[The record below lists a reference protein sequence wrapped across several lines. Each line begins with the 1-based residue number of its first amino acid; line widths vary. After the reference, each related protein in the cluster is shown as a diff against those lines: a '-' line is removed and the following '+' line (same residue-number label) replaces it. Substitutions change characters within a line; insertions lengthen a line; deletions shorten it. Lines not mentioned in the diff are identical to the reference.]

1 MNTAK
6 YAVSALALAML
17 VGAGCQ
23 SGREPGVKTNKLQQY
38 TVVAADVETTARAA
52 QQVFRDEKLMN
63 VGEVM
68 ATRADGNV
76 TAKKADGTE
85 VYAKVAR
92 ETDTSS
98 TLTVRIGKL
107 GDQKLGA
114 EYAAK
119 IKRIA
124 EGSGSMGSGSMN
136 SGSMNSDPTTMR
148 SDMR

>member
-1 MNTAK
+1 MKTAMLT
-6 YAVSALALAML
+6 VPALALAML
-17 VGAGCQ
+17 IGAGCK

-38 TVVAADVETTARAA
+38 TTVAADVETTARAA
-52 QQVFRDEKLMN
+52 QQVFQEEKLMN

-85 VYAKVAR
+85 VYAKVTR
-92 ETDTSS
+92 ETETSS
-98 TLTVRIGKL
+98 VVTVRVGKL

-119 IKRIA
+119 IKRAA
-124 EGSGSMGSGSMN
+124 EGMGTGSGSMSPS
-136 SGSMNSDPTTMR
+136 TMR